1 MSKIVGRTLD
11 FIELFAD
18 KRRPLSL
25 SEIARLLDLP
35 VSSCRDVLL
44 TLEERG
50 YIYEIAARSG
60 YYPTLK
66 MMEVVTLIADHD
78 PVVLRAE
85 VVLEK
90 LRDTVDESVL
100 LAKAGRRGGTY
111 LLSLEPSHPFRFTVK
126 IGQKVR
132 NIHASSAGKAILAQ
146 RDPADLATFF
156 KSSKLVAL
164 TPKTITSKEAL
175 LTELEAGR
183 ARGWFANLE
192 ESEPGLIT
200 LSAPLRWAG
209 ATYIVTIAGPV
220 SRMEDRLDW
229 AVAQLLKACKAL
241 EAG

>member
-11 FIELFAD
+11 FLELFAD

-44 TLEERG
+44 SLEERG
-50 YIYEIAARSG
+50 YIYETAARFG

-66 MMEVVTLIADHD
+66 MMEVVTTIADHD

-100 LAKAGRRGGTY
+100 FAKTGRRGGTY
-111 LLSLEPSHPFRFTVK
+111 LLSLDPSHPFRFTVK

-132 NIHASSAGKAILAQ
+132 NIHASSAGKAILAYG
-146 RDPADLATFF
+146 DPADLEAFF
-156 KSSKLVAL
+156 KSKKLVAI
-164 TPKTITSKEAL
+164 TPKTITSREAL
-175 LTELEAGR
+175 LAELEAGR
-183 ARGWFANLE
+183 ARGWFTNLE

-200 LSAPLRWAG
+200 VSAPLRWAG

-220 SRMEDRLDW
+220 SRMENRLDW
-229 AVAQLLKACKAL
+229 AAAQLLNACATL

>member
-11 FIELFAD
+11 FLELFAD

-35 VSSCRDVLL
+35 ISSCRDVLL

-50 YIYEIAARSG
+50 YIYETAARFG

-66 MMEVVTLIADHD
+66 MMDVVTMIAGHD
-78 PVVLRAE
+78 PMVLRAE

-90 LRDTVDESVL
+90 LRDAVDESVL
-100 LAKAGRRGGTY
+100 FAKTGRRGGTY
-111 LLSLEPSHPFRFTVK
+111 LLSLDPSHPFRFTVK

-132 NIHASSAGKAILAQ
+132 NIHASSAGKVILAHCE
-146 RDPADLATFF
+146 PADLEAFF
-156 KSSKLVAL
+156 KSNKLVAI
-164 TPKTITSKEAL
+164 TPKTITSKKAL

-200 LSAPLRWAG
+200 LSAPLKWAG
-209 ATYIVTIAGPV
+209 AIYIVTIAGPV
-220 SRMEDRLDW
+220 ARMKDRMEW
-229 AVAQLLKACKAL
+229 AAAQLIKACKTL

>member
-1 MSKIVGRTLD
+1 MKSKIVGRTLD
-11 FIELFAD
+11 FLELFAD

-35 VSSCRDVLL
+35 IS
-44 TLEERG
+44 G
-50 YIYEIAARSG
+50 YIYETAARFG

-66 MMEVVTLIADHD
+66 MMDVVTMIADHD

-100 LAKAGRRGGTY
+100 LAKIGRRGGTY
-111 LLSLEPSHPFRFTVK
+111 LLSLDPSHPFRFTVK

-132 NIHASSAGKAILAQ
+132 NMYASSAGKTILAH
-146 RDPADLATFF
+146 RDPADLEAFF
-156 KSSKLVAL
+156 KSNKLVAI

-175 LTELEAGR
+175 LTELAAGR

-192 ESEPGLIT
+192 ESEPGLTT
-200 LSAPLRWAG
+200 LSAPFKWAG
-209 ATYIVTIAGPV
+209 ATYIVTIAGPT
-220 SRMEDRLDW
+220 SRLDPMLDT
-229 AVAQLLKACKAL
+229 AASLMVDACSRL
-241 EAG
+241 QTQTEF